1 VLNISQIKYFTY
13 FCSAEKRG
21 LSQPRGPKGVRE
33 GPQRIEKSDRKEGH
47 TPAKYKTESKI
58 SSLTNNI
65 LLKLWQRLI

>member
-1 VLNISQIKYFTY
+1 
-13 FCSAEKRG
+13 
-21 LSQPRGPKGVRE
+21 VRE
-33 GPQRIEKSDRKEGH
+33 GPQRREESDRKEGH